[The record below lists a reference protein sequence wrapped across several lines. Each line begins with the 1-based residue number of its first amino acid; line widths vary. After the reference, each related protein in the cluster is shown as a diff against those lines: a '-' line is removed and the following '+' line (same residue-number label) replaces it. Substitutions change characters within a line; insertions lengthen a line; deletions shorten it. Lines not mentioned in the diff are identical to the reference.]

1 MVYIMAISQ
10 FIFYLFKDIASSK
23 LQEIPSDEVLRLLPR
38 EMGNCI
44 IQLGLELGLSFS
56 SIQETMYKYPKEM
69 YEQLYDIL
77 RKWKQSGKSRPTVF
91 SLMKALQQTQSGGL
105 TFLREQY
112 KHN

>member
-1 MVYIMAISQ
+1 M
-10 FIFYLFKDIASSK
+10 
-23 LQEIPSDEVLRLLPR
+23 LRQ

-77 RKWKQSGKSRPTVF
+77 IKWKQSRKSKPSVLR
-91 SLMKALQQTQSGGL
+91 LLKALRQTDCGGVS
-105 TFLREQY
+105 FLREQY
-112 KHN
+112 KHD